1 MNIIKSQNPEGI
13 NVHKQIWGE
22 NADEVIYGGRNNKQ
36 KGAEDDKRCPL

>member
-22 NADEVIYGGRNNKQ
+22 NADEVIYGGRNNK
-36 KGAEDDKRCPL
+36 